1 MESSPGSPPNPS
13 LNDVP
18 VGQRVRIASLPSD
31 AVLRERLLAL
41 GIRPGV
47 VVQVLRRGQPGGIL
61 HLAHGPLEF
70 MLRTDQAD
78 EIAVGDGSPTG
89 EAL

>member
-47 VVQVLRRGQPGGIL
+47 VVQVVRRGRPGGIL
-61 HLAHGPLEF
+61 HLAHGPLEI
-70 MLRTDQAD
+70 MLRSDQAS
-78 EIAVGDGSPTG
+78 EIAVDDDSPTV

>member
-1 MESSPGSPPNPS
+1 
-13 LNDVP
+13 

-61 HLAHGPLEF
+61 HLAHGPLEI
-70 MLRTDQAD
+70 MLRSDQAS
-78 EIAVGDGSPTG
+78 EIAVDDDTPTV

>member
-1 MESSPGSPPNPS
+1 
-13 LNDVP
+13 
-18 VGQRVRIASLPSD
+18 VRIASLPSD

-47 VVQVLRRGQPGGIL
+47 VVQVVRRGRPGGIL
-61 HLAHGPLEF
+61 HLAHGPLEI
-70 MLRTDQAD
+70 MLRSDQAS
-78 EIAVGDGSPTG
+78 EIAVDDDSPTV